1 MVKRIVSFALAI
13 LTAFC
18 TVAVTYAQTAD
29 YVSDFEVLHLQRKGE
44 PSFSGLTDYITVD
57 ENGKPVEISDGY
69 TELTLN
75 TNSANLPASYDARK
89 DGIKTKVRNQG
100 NFGTCWAIAVSSVM
114 ESYAYKHGL
123 APADSINFSETHLA
137 YFGNNS
143 LVTDSADPT
152 SGDGQISEN
161 PWNEGGNIFKASAAL
176 ARWSG
181 IADGKDFPAA
191 SLTSTAYK
199 LNEKD
204 RYNSNTSFLLESYD
218 ILSLDNRAE
227 VKEWIFENGAATLS
241 YSHNDNYLKFANGSY
256 SYYADTD
263 TMEYHAVTVIGW
275 NDNYSS
281 LNFKITPPGNGAWLC
296 KNSWGSSWSNEGYF
310 WISYYDTTIYR
321 FSGIKIMPKSNL
333 VTLEAQNKYEYPNLN
348 NYTYNGAPYFSMLTA
363 DESISAANVFTAKTT
378 ERLSAVSTYTN
389 QGNVYATVS
398 VYKNLNDSYK
408 TPVSGIL
415 AAKPQ
420 TFFIE
425 NEGYHTL
432 ELSDFITLTQGEN
445 FAVVIDYTAKEAQ
458 IALPVEYDT
467 NEENYVYA
475 SLPGQSYV
483 NTGSG
488 WLDLT
493 VKGYD
498 NVYIQAFTDSISALP
513 DSGTKIAL
521 GSYPQTLVTD
531 EELLS
536 SLNSLDLEWNYFSNS
551 GNGSSNAINYMN
563 YADVEFQSKKYR
575 AVKIIN
581 YRPYYSEN
589 SSTKDNSY
597 QDENGYYPNRTYWF
611 EYKPLIWSV
620 FNREEGILLCDSVI
634 DSQPFSNS
642 IYLFDSNGDSLV
654 DKNEY
659 YNNKEHTVKL
669 NDYETS
675 SVREWLN
682 NDFYLNT
689 FTDEEKSILDIR
701 LNSNTPRNS
710 QSEYADT
717 LDNVF
722 LLSYEEIS
730 DSTLPINFVNG
741 FRIVSSATDYAK
753 CLGIKTFIGSSSVYW
768 WLRTA
773 YESSAYNCTVSYNGR
788 IGSPNQIW
796 SSATCYGIRP
806 AIKINLEHN
815 YHTATWYCG
824 DEAQKVSLHYGD
836 ILTSPD
842 PQAPEGYS
850 FKNWSPEI
858 PHYMPDEDVYFI
870 AEWTPN
876 SYEVCFNAMGGSWGE
891 ETTQTVLS
899 TYAENIILPKKPIK
913 KGYVFA
919 GWADSS
925 GNPPEKLTSTQPL
938 TYFALWSPSD
948 NNSYTVKTYLM
959 DTSGKYKLSETERV
973 TAPTEA
979 EIKIN
984 PTPQKGFTVNKTF
997 STLSG
1002 TVLPQGNASFDVYY
1016 DRNKYRL
1023 NINSNGSTEEQ
1034 LLYYEETVKIKSP
1047 ERTGYTFIGW
1057 DKAIPETMPDENL
1070 TVTARWA
1077 INQYTLSLDTD
1088 GGTVLKPIELNYGAE
1103 IPKLPEPSKQ
1113 GYRFLGWSPEVPETM
1128 PAENL
1133 TVHAV
1138 FGIAANLKLRQPSV
1152 DTIKYGDTLVLHT
1165 ETSELPDN
1173 VHFKWNASN
1182 DCVTVIP
1189 DENGRN
1195 CRITPSK
1202 SGNTVITVTLI
1213 NEKGQ
1218 EIMDENG
1225 NVKSVSV
1232 NITSKTGFFWKIIS
1246 FFKNLFN
1253 SERVIDA

>member
-1 MVKRIVSFALAI
+1 MIKRIVSFALAM
-13 LTAFC
+13 LSVFC

-29 YVSDFEVLHLQRKGE
+29 FVPDFEVLHLQRKSK
-44 PSFSGLTDYITVD
+44 PSSSGLTDYITVD
-57 ENGKPVEISDGY
+57 ENGNPVEIRDGY
-69 TELTLN
+69 SEPKLN
-75 TNSANLPASYDARK
+75 TSSLNLPASYDARK
-89 DGIKTKVRNQG
+89 DGIKTTVRNQG

-114 ESYAYKHGL
+114 ESYAYKHNL
-123 APADSINFSETHLA
+123 APADSLDFSETHLA

-143 LVTDSADPT
+143 LVNDSADPT
-152 SGDGQISEN
+152 SGDGQVSEN

-181 IADGKDFPAA
+181 VADGKTFPASA
-191 SLTSTAYK
+191 LTSTAYK

-204 RYNSNTSFLLESYD
+204 RYNSNTSFVLESYD
-218 ILSLDNRAE
+218 ILSLDERTE
-227 VKEWIFENGAATLS
+227 VKEWICENGAATLS
-241 YSHNDNYLKFANGSY
+241 YSHNENYLKLTNGSY
-256 SYYADTD
+256 SYYADKD

-275 NDNYSS
+275 NDNYSA
-281 LNFKITPPGNGAWLC
+281 LNFKVTPPGNGAWLC
-296 KNSWGSSWSNEGYF
+296 QNSWGSSWSDEGYF

-321 FSGIKIMPKSNL
+321 FSGIKIMPKNNL
-333 VTLEAQNKYEYPNLN
+333 VTLEAQNKYEYSNLN
-348 NYTYNGAPYFSMLTA
+348 NYTYNGATYFSMLTN

-398 VYKNLNDSYK
+398 IYKNLPENYK
-408 TPVSGIL
+408 APDNGTL

-432 ELSDFITLTQGEN
+432 ELSDFITLTPGEK
-445 FAVVIDYTAKEAQ
+445 FAVVINFTAKETQ

-488 WLDLT
+488 WFDLNGR
-493 VKGYD
+493 GYD

-513 DSGTKIAL
+513 DSGTKIIL
-521 GSYPQTLVTD
+521 GSYPQSLVTD
-531 EELLS
+531 TELLN
-536 SLNSLDLEWNYFSNS
+536 SLNSLDLKWNYFSNS
-551 GNGSSNAINYMN
+551 GNGSANAINCMN
-563 YADVEFQSKKYR
+563 YADTEFQSKEYR
-575 AVKIIN
+575 AVKITN

-597 QDENGYYPNRTYWF
+597 QDENGYYTGITYWF
-611 EYKPLIWSV
+611 EYKPLVWSV

-642 IYLFDSNGDSLV
+642 IYLFDSNGDSSV

-682 NDFYLNT
+682 NDFYHST
-689 FTDEEKSILDIR
+689 FSEEEKNILYTR
-701 LNSNTPRNS
+701 LNSNTPILS
-710 QSEYADT
+710 QAEYADT
-717 LDNVF
+717 LDSVF

-730 DSTLPINFVNG
+730 DSSLPVNFVNG
-741 FRIVSSATDYAK
+741 LSVVASATDYAK
-753 CLGIKTFIGSSSVYW
+753 CQGIKTFTGSSCVYW

-773 YESSAYNCTVSYNGR
+773 YESSAFNCTVSYNGR
-788 IGSPNQIW
+788 IGSPNQTW

-806 AIKINLEHN
+806 AIKINLKHN

-824 DEAQKVSLHYGD
+824 DEIQKESLHLGD
-836 ILTSPD
+836 ILTP
-842 PQAPEGYS
+842 PEPLTPEGYS
-850 FKNWSPEI
+850 FKNWSPE
-858 PHYMPDEDVYFI
+858 PPKYMPDEDVYFS
-870 AEWTPN
+870 AEWTAN
-876 SYEVCFNAMGGSWGE
+876 SYEVCFNAMGGTWGE

-899 TYAENIILPKKPIK
+899 TYDENINLPKKPTK

-919 GWADSS
+919 GWADSN
-925 GNPPEKLTSTQPL
+925 GNPPAKLTTTKPL

-959 DTSGKYKLSETERV
+959 DTSGKYELFETEV
-973 TAPTEA
+973 ITAPTEA

-984 PTPQKGFTVNKTF
+984 PTPQKGFTVNKSL

-1002 TVLPQGNASFDVYY
+1002 TVLPQGNSVLSVYY
-1016 DRNKYRL
+1016 DRNKYHL
-1023 NINSNGSTEEQ
+1023 TVHSNGSTEKL
-1034 LLYYEETVKIKSP
+1034 LLYYEEAVNIASP
-1047 ERTGYTFIGW
+1047 KRIGYTFAGW
-1057 DKAIPETMPDENL
+1057 DKAIPETMPDKDFD
-1070 TVTARWA
+1070 VTSRWV
-1077 INQYTLSLDTD
+1077 INQYTITFETNE
-1088 GGTVLKPIELNYGAE
+1088 GTPIEPIVLNYGAE
-1103 IPKLPEPSKQ
+1103 IPKLPQPDKK
-1113 GYRFLGWSPEVPETM
+1113 GYSFLSWSPEIPETM
-1128 PAENL
+1128 PAKDL
-1133 TVHAV
+1133 TLYAV
-1138 FGIAANLKLRQPSV
+1138 FGIVADLKLRQPSV
-1152 DTIKYGDTLVLHT
+1152 DTLKYGDTLILHT
-1165 ETSELPDN
+1165 ETSQLPN
-1173 VHFKWNASN
+1173 NIHFKWSASN
-1182 DCVTVIP
+1182 DCVSISP
-1189 DENGRN
+1189 DETGRN

-1202 SGNTVITVTLI
+1202 SGDTVISVTLI

-1225 NVKSVSV
+1225 IVKSASV
-1232 NITSKTGFFWKIIS
+1232 NLTSKTGFFWRIIS
-1246 FFKNLFN
+1246 FFKNLFTI
-1253 SERVIDA
+1253 ERVIDA